1 MTSKLK
7 HNNPPINYKDAGV
20 DVEAGYELV
29 ETIKPYVEKTIWP
42 HLQQTCLVPLYPL
55 TERKAETQTWDL
67 GLLEQK

>member
-29 ETIKPYVEKTIWP
+29 EKIKPYVEKNKT
-42 HLQQTCLVPLYPL
+42 
-55 TERKAETQTWDL
+55 A
-67 GLLEQK
+67 